1 MSKPFPETAIISIT
15 THGEIRLNRNIAG
28 ADEITYDRA
37 GFANVLPTFEINP
50 NIIDFYKFNAVVP
63 GVLSYVGGDDD
74 FGDIADIE
82 KMVKEGS
89 YHDYDALVGEE
100 VGTINTHV
108 RDIMKITPFMERNL
122 NLLAGQ
128 VSAAIK
134 DDIKHLL
141 DKIQNQINIL
151 IKQEEL
157 DEEEADTLEFYKEFV
172 YNFDKASNLINCL
185 SGGNRK
191 MINKT
196 FFLNEDN
203 ISPRENWSI
212 TLLNEPIN
220 ERNRIFD
227 EVYNNLRSVLRTSAR
242 KRRSITMEQLINYLA
257 ENGVK
262 KLFII
267 DLTCCPILGPYVDD
281 PTVADKI
288 YRGRTGALLR
298 RSILGNKLSFGGRKT
313 RKFGRKRGNRKRR
326 TYKK

>member
-1 MSKPFPETAIISIT
+1 MSRSFPETAIISIS
-15 THGEIRLNRNIAG
+15 THGEIRLNRDIAS
-28 ADEITYDRA
+28 ADEIIYDSA
-37 GFANVLPTFEINP
+37 GYADVLPTFQINSK
-50 NIIDFYKFNAVVP
+50 IQEFYKFNAVVP

-128 VSAAIK
+128 VSAAINN
-134 DDIKHLL
+134 DIKHLL

-151 IKQEEL
+151 KKQEEL
-157 DEEEADTLEFYKEFV
+157 DEEEVDTLEFYKEFV

-185 SGGNRK
+185 LGGNRK

-203 ISPRENWSI
+203 ISPRENWTI
-212 TLLNEPIN
+212 TSLNDPLN
-220 ERNRIFD
+220 ARNMIFD
-227 EVYNNLRSVLRTSAR
+227 EVYNSSIGVERRSAR

-281 PTVADKI
+281 PDVADKI

-298 RSILGNKLSFGGRKT
+298 RSILGRKFSFGGKKSR
-313 RKFGRKRGNRKRR
+313 RRKRCNRKRR
-326 TYKK
+326 TYKR